1 MKAAPVLALLLSLG
15 ASLQAQSP
23 ATAIQQAER
32 FQQRQEATRP
42 RFRETIPTLY
52 EGEEADVG
60 PQYVV
65 MPKVKQKWI
74 ELSLDSQFFYT
85 SNVFLTEQGNVDS
98 TLSVHTLVAGLA
110 PTPWDVPG
118 GKLAVRAG
126 YRHQFFRYGDLTSH
140 PQEIN
145 NLNFDVAT
153 VYTQLRYQ
161 FHENWIATIGF
172 DYNRLLSGDDG
183 RHEFYVEAL
192 PYWGLERQIQFNE
205 NSLLSIGYTGNYHAT
220 RVDKPGADIND
231 RSDEILSLVY
241 SHKLGEKLVIQPYYR
256 LQFTHYNNAITP
268 DRERNEWLN
277 SIGLSA
283 TWFFTEWASIRA
295 FINYDVRDSSDEAV
309 QDYHKLDTGGGISIT
324 LAF

>member
-98 TLSVHTLVAGLA
+98 T
-110 PTPWDVPG
+110 
-118 GKLAVRAG
+118 
-126 YRHQFFRYGDLTSH
+126 
-140 PQEIN
+140 
-145 NLNFDVAT
+145 
-153 VYTQLRYQ
+153 
-161 FHENWIATIGF
+161 
-172 DYNRLLSGDDG
+172 
-183 RHEFYVEAL
+183 
-192 PYWGLERQIQFNE
+192 
-205 NSLLSIGYTGNYHAT
+205 
-220 RVDKPGADIND
+220 
-231 RSDEILSLVY
+231 
-241 SHKLGEKLVIQPYYR
+241 
-256 LQFTHYNNAITP
+256 
-268 DRERNEWLN
+268 
-277 SIGLSA
+277 
-283 TWFFTEWASIRA
+283 
-295 FINYDVRDSSDEAV
+295 
-309 QDYHKLDTGGGISIT
+309 
-324 LAF
+324 